1 MTDRTEGMSTADPD
15 AELVRVAQRELPYR
29 TQAFEMLM
37 RRHQSVL
44 YQVCLR
50 LLGNV
55 ADAQDVSQEV
65 MVKAFGALP
74 RFEGRAQFR
83 TWLMRIATNTCHSM
97 RHRLHRQRDMVRMLS
112 ESHRSEG
119 GAALWQ
125 AHKADQQIDTQALLS
140 MLPEEDQTLLTL
152 RYVADLKFEEIAEI
166 SGLKL
171 SAAKMRVYRAAEK
184 LRELAGEA
192 T

>member
-1 MTDRTEGMSTADPD
+1 MTDRPEGRPSADPD
-15 AELVRVAQRELPYR
+15 AELVATAQRELPYR
-29 TQAFEMLM
+29 TKAFESLML
-37 RRHQSVL
+37 RHQSLL

-50 LLGNV
+50 LLGNA

-74 RFEGRAQFR
+74 RFEGRARFR

-97 RHRLHRQRDMVRMLS
+97 RQRLKRQRDMAQVLS
-112 ESHRSEG
+112 EQQDLDHNTQEPPSG
-119 GAALWQ
+119 
-125 AHKADQQIDTQALLS
+125 ADQQLDTQTLLAE
-140 MLPEEDQTLLTL
+140 LPEEDRMLLTL

-171 SAAKMRVYRAAEK
+171 SATKMRIYRAAEK
-184 LRELAGEA
+184 LRDVANRFG
-192 T
+192 